1 MTIHSNNHGLSCHTR
16 VLEALAHGTKV
27 ILHSSG
33 DRDLSPRLST
43 LGEYQDGLIVCT
55 PDNLKEKFVKNWKNV
70 ESKYRQKSRS
80 RLKEIKKKLLTQ
92 HGWDQRAKHFD
103 HIYVE

>member
-33 DRDLSPRLST
+33 DRDLSLEAVN

-55 PDNLKEKFVKNWKNV
+55 PDNLKEKICEELEKCSNL
-70 ESKYRQKSRS
+70 KYRQKSRS
-80 RLKEIKKKLLTQ
+80 RLKEIKKITDAAWM
-92 HGWDQRAKHFD
+92 GPTC
-103 HIYVE
+103 